1 MGRGRAI
8 FPGRRTPWGWPVLSS
23 SFRRGGARPICKD
36 NYADHVSQITPRGR
50 SLCRRYDGCTAH
62 WPPVGALTGSNVR
75 HNNNYDLGALM
86 TRFGVP
92 AGRDRKRSKTDAL
105 AEDGALNPA
114 PEEFCDLKFQ
124 EGGFFD
130 PGDIVQV
137 KYEMLRRASVEKAS
151 VTEVSEEYGISRPT
165 YYQAKADFD
174 ESGIAGLRTQ
184 EARSPRPTQDPGRSL
199 SVPQGADFPWRTDT
213 RARVGEVAPEGV
225 RPRCPSKNDRTSGRC
240 KKNSEMTGITASLT
254 ALAPATVVARY
265 ERLRS
270 AMLGEALPPDGPEWA
285 GCLSSP
291 WHVGMVGRAV
301 GRTRQVGADA
311 IPILGAG
318 ATHRAPSHR
327 LPPRRAIRYWSSR
340 T

>member
-1 MGRGRAI
+1 M
-8 FPGRRTPWGWPVLSS
+8 
-23 SFRRGGARPICKD
+23 ICKD
-36 NYADHVSQITPRGR
+36 NYAATVSQITPHGHLKWSNRAVMTITMRPAG
-50 SLCRRYDGCTAH
+50 
-62 WPPVGALTGSNVR
+62 VLTDSIVR
-75 HNNNYDLGALM
+75 HNKDYAHGALV

-92 AGRDRKRSKTDAL
+92 AGRDRKRSKSDAL

-114 PEEFCDLKFQ
+114 PEKVRDLKFQ

-151 VTEVSEEYGISRPT
+151 VTEVSEEYGVSRPT

-174 ESGIAGLRTQ
+174 ESGIAGTRTQ

-199 SVPQGADFPWRTDT
+199 GVPQGADFPWRTDT

-270 AMLGEALPPDGPEWA
+270 AMLGEALPPDARSGLVVFLHRGMWGWA
-285 GCLSSP
+285 RALSVEP
-291 WHVGMVGRAV
+291 ARLEP
-301 GRTRQVGADA
+301 
-311 IPILGAG
+311 IPS
-318 ATHRAPSHR
+318 RSSAPAQ
-327 LPPRRAIRYWSSR
+327 LIERRAIVCLLAGMVMAINDRR
-340 T
+340 AL